1 MDTPAASEQAPS
13 TLDELIAHYEG
24 VLSALKA
31 AKAEIASK
39 AALRATLLQID
50 SLIDEENL

>member
-1 MDTPAASEQAPS
+1 MDTPD